1 MSRQLTIGIFLLLAL
16 VAPARLRAH
25 AGHSHTIMGT
35 VVSRDVK
42 ALEVKTPS
50 GEVLSIAITAETAV
64 LRGKQKAAVTD
75 VTKGIRVVVDIGD
88 GEDPLIAHE
97 IRLGAARAATK

>member
-1 MSRQLTIGIFLLLAL
+1 
-16 VAPARLRAH
+16 
-25 AGHSHTIMGT
+25 MGT
-35 VVSRDVK
+35 VVSRDAK

-50 GEVLSIAITAETAV
+50 GEVLSIAITPETAV

-97 IRLGAARAATK
+97 IRLGVTAAVKK